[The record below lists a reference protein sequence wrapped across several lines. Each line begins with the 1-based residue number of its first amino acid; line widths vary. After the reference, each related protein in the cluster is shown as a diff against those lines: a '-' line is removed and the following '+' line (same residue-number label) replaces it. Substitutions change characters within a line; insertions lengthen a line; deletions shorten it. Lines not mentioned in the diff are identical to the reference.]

1 MNTGDTILENARY
14 YRDLVEAYKQVPNFD
29 RDYLAKLEA
38 KRAAA
43 EIEET
48 RYMRMLRKY
57 NNHHCVN

>member
-1 MNTGDTILENARY
+1 MNTGAQILENARHA
-14 YRDLVEAYKQVPNFD
+14 RALVETYKQVPNFD

-38 KRAAA
+38 ERTAA

-48 RYMRMLRKY
+48 RYMRMLRKH

>member
-1 MNTGDTILENARY
+1 MNVGAKTLEKARHA
-14 YRDLVEAYKQVPNFD
+14 RALVETYKQVPNFD

-38 KRAAA
+38 ERAAA

-57 NNHHCVN
+57 NNLHCVN

>member
-1 MNTGDTILENARY
+1 MIGAEILEKARHA
-14 YRDLVEAYKQVPNFD
+14 RALVEIYKSVPNFD

-38 KRAAA
+38 ERAAA

>member
-1 MNTGDTILENARY
+1 MIGAEILENARY
-14 YRDLVEAYKQVPNFD
+14 YRDLVETYKQVPNFD

>member
-1 MNTGDTILENARY
+1 MNTGAEILENARY
-14 YRDLVEAYKQVPNFD
+14 YRDLVAEYKQVQNCD
-29 RDYLAKLEA
+29 LDYLAMLEA
-38 KRAAA
+38 RLAFA